1 MPAPLAP
8 GAPRAKKRRKGG
20 ARTPVPPE
28 LVELV
33 RGRRVAARELEL
45 AQAAEREDFV
55 AGLDELELGAVEHH
69 VGESAQQWVE
79 RAANDSSGA

>member
-1 MPAPLAP
+1 MCVAI
-8 GAPRAKKRRKGG
+8 PRSRCSV
-20 ARTPVPPE
+20 VPS
-28 LVELV
+28 
-33 RGRRVAARELEL
+33 RELEL

-79 RAANDSSGA
+79 KAANDSSGA